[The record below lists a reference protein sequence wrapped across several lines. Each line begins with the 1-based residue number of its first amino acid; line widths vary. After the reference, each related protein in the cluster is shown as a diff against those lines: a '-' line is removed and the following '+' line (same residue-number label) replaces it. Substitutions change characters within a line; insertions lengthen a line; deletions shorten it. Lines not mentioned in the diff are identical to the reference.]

1 MQYDGNPD
9 VKDEGR
15 RMKDEIGERNSRM
28 RALFMLHVAAFC
40 LSLHRL
46 RLVGKSCSVRF
57 ACAVLL
63 ATVLVPVNLAHAEP
77 PAKEQGWKA
86 LFDGRSFKGW
96 KKTQFGGEGDVEVK
110 DAQIMLNT
118 GSPMTG
124 ITWTEDFP
132 KIEYEISLAA
142 MRVNGSDF
150 FCGLTFPVGDSPCSF
165 IVGGWGGG
173 VVGLSSIDGSDAS
186 ENETT
191 AYQEFESG
199 RWYAVRVRVSK
210 HKIEAWLD
218 KKQMVD
224 LSTKDRTISIRSE
237 VELSRPLG
245 ISCYATTA
253 ALRDIKVRRLGAGEK
268 K

>member
-1 MQYDGNPD
+1 MQYDRNHDGI
-9 VKDEGR
+9 KDEVR
-15 RMKDEIGERNSRM
+15 RTKVELGERTSFM
-28 RALFMLHVAAFC
+28 RVWLIVHP
-40 LSLHRL
+40 
-46 RLVGKSCSVRF
+46 F

-63 ATVLVPVNLAHAEP
+63 ASVLAPAYPVYADP
-77 PAKEQGWKA
+77 PAKEPGWKA
-86 LFDGRSFKGW
+86 LFDGRSLKGW

-110 DAQIMLNT
+110 DAQIVLNT

-191 AYQEFESG
+191 QYQEFDSG

-224 LSTKDRTISIRSE
+224 LPTKDRTISIRSE

-268 K
+268 